1 MRAQFESFFASS
13 NEKIEKLQKQ
23 KENVE
28 SFKNRLKEQL
38 PDEGNKLDLT
48 VHFRT
53 LGEFES
59 QLSKARGDRRSKSI
73 PNKREHV
80 KPKSLNDEPVF
91 DNLLKEINSGK
102 VESLSRGLDPKM
114 MHQYS
119 PSNPRSR
126 ITSRRTI
133 STASNVSAS
142 SDVPMPS
149 SAQKSAFAN
158 ELKNVL
164 KKNNIKLPESPEID
178 KKILEPLEKP
188 VNPPTNA
195 SDTDNLDVPTAK
207 KESEPKKLT
216 VSKTPELPPKETSK
230 SRSQKIDHPSIIRN
244 GSIPV
249 RKELREISTQ
259 TFIPNQVE
267 IKEEIKIPDPEQR

>member
-13 NEKIEKLQKQ
+13 NEKIEKLQIQ

-28 SFKNRLKEQL
+28 IFKNRLKEHL
-38 PDEGNKLDLT
+38 PDEGNKLDLA

-53 LGEFES
+53 VGEFEA

-80 KPKSLNDEPVF
+80 KPKSFIDEPVF

-114 MHQYS
+114 MHRYS

-126 ITSRRTI
+126 NISRRTI
-133 STASNVSAS
+133 STTSNVSAS

-149 SAQKSAFAN
+149 SAQKTAFAN
-158 ELKNVL
+158 ELKTVL
-164 KKNNIKLPESPEID
+164 KKNNNKLSESPEIE
-178 KKILEPLEKP
+178 KNNLEPA
-188 VNPPTNA
+188 NPSTDT
-195 SDTDNLDVPTAK
+195 SDTDNLEVLTAK
-207 KESEPKKLT
+207 KESEPEKLP

-230 SRSQKIDHPSIIRN
+230 ARSQKLESPSIIKN
-244 GSIPV
+244 GSIPK

-259 TFIPNQVE
+259 TFVPNQEE
-267 IKEEIKIPDPEQR
+267 IKEDIKIPDAQQR